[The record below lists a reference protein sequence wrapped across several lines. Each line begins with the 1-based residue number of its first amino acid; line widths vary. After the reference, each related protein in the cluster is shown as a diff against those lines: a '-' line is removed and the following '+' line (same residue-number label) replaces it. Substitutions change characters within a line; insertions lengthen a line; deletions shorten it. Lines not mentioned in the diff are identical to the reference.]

1 MALLTFACIGWA
13 GFCPRFLIPDNGSA
27 MACTYTRCGRIWSA
41 WACQAIPW
49 GGACFNR
56 ARSIVMLISQLVIDP
71 KMLIPTV
78 LDGVGSTDTEPGT
91 RLTGLVVYLP
101 EGLA

>member
-1 MALLTFACIGWA
+1 
-13 GFCPRFLIPDNGSA
+13 
-27 MACTYTRCGRIWSA
+27 
-41 WACQAIPW
+41 
-49 GGACFNR
+49 
-56 ARSIVMLISQLVIDP
+56 MLISQLVIDP